1 MPPPRTTVPDS
12 DADSSP
18 TSASTSPEPLAP
30 PSTTIALGTSRK
42 RSASPDPSSADGDDV
57 SKHVPRAVDAVQG
70 PSVGAANTDEGTTT
84 ALELMSEE
92 ARAEEKRVKQIEA
105 IKARNKELTAEV
117 EAMEAKL
124 ADARG
129 KLKYSPLPSPSTPQ
143 IPVIYEPLV
152 VDSS

>member
-84 ALELMSEE
+84 APELMSEE
-92 ARAEEKRVKQIEA
+92 ARAEEKRVTQI
-105 IKARNKELTAEV
+105 V
-117 EAMEAKL
+117 
-124 ADARG
+124 
-129 KLKYSPLPSPSTPQ
+129 SPSAENWMERR
-143 IPVIYEPLV
+143 Y
-152 VDSS
+152 